1 LAALTQIIL
10 IVEMLKFSKEMLFS
24 KKKIMKKIENYFQQQ
39 FRNFFIFEN
48 GIFKINRLFDR

>member
-24 KKKIMKKIENYFQQQ
+24 KKKIMKKS
-39 FRNFFIFEN
+39 R
-48 GIFKINRLFDR
+48 KLFSTTI